1 VSPDAAESYDESMRK
16 RRVLSVVVP
25 VLLAWWS
32 AAEVSPVPAQ
42 SSAPVVFA
50 IPVEGTIDLGLAP
63 FLARTIREAE
73 EAGAAAVLLDIN
85 TFGGR
90 VDAAVAM
97 RDALLNS
104 PVRTIAFVD
113 QRAISA
119 GALIALACDTL
130 IMTTG
135 GTIGAAAPV
144 VGGGTSETQPADEK
158 SVSYV
163 RSEFRATAEA
173 RNRPAAIAEA
183 MVDADVEI
191 PGVIEKGK
199 LLTLTTSQALE
210 HKVADLSADTLDAAL
225 VAAGVPNAEVRVARQ
240 TWAETLVRFLTHP
253 VVSSLL
259 MTIGLVGLVVE
270 IRTPGF
276 AVPGTVGLLSL
287 GLFFW
292 GHWIVQLA
300 GWEELL
306 LVSLGVLLLAME
318 VFVIPGF
325 TVAGVGGIVALVAGL
340 GMALV
345 GAGATMNAIIIAL
358 GRVALSILMAL
369 VAAFGLLRVLP
380 RLPFGQ
386 RLVLDSGMQADL
398 GYVSPPESD
407 HRWLGRTGTTLSPL
421 RPAGIAEIDG
431 ARVDVVSDGDF
442 IEAGNPIL
450 VTRVDGNRIVV
461 RRSASRPEPTH
472 D

>member
-1 VSPDAAESYDESMRK
+1 MRI
-16 RRVLSVVVP
+16 RRVLP
-25 VLLAWWS
+25 VAAAALLIS
-32 AAEVSPVPAQ
+32 AGLADVQPVPAQ
-42 SSAPVVFA
+42 SSRPIVYA
-50 IPVEGTIDLGLAP
+50 IPIEGMIDLGLAP
-63 FLARTIREAE
+63 FLSRTIREAE
-73 EAGAAAVLLDIN
+73 AAGAAAVLLDIN

-119 GALIALACDTL
+119 GALIAMACETL
-130 IMTTG
+130 IMTPG

-144 VGGGTSETQPADEK
+144 VGGGTGETQAAGEK

-163 RSEFRATAEA
+163 RSEFRATAET
-173 RNRPAAIAEA
+173 RNRPPALAEA
-183 MVDADVEI
+183 MVDADVEV

-210 HKVADLSADTLDAAL
+210 HELADLSAETLEGAL
-225 VAAGVPNAEVRVARQ
+225 AAAGLADAEIRYAAE
-240 TWAETLVRFLTHP
+240 TWAESFVRFLTNP

-259 MTIGLVGLVVE
+259 MTIGLLGLLVE

-276 AVPGTVGLLSL
+276 AVPGAVGLISL

-306 LVSLGVLLLAME
+306 LVAVGVALLAVE
-318 VFVIPGF
+318 VFLIPGF
-325 TVAGVGGIVALVAGL
+325 TVAGVAGIVALVAGL
-340 GMALV
+340 GLTLV
-345 GAGATMNAIIIAL
+345 GAGATGNTIVVAL
-358 GRVALSILMAL
+358 GRVALSVLLAL
-369 VAAFGLLRVLP
+369 AGGLALLRLLP
-380 RLPFGQ
+380 RLPFGR
-386 RLVLDSGMQADL
+386 RLVLRTGEDSTL

-407 HRWLGRTGTTLSPL
+407 RQWLGRAGTALSPL

-431 ARVDVVSDGDF
+431 ARVDVVSDGGF
-442 IEAGNPIL
+442 IEAGTPIL
-450 VTRVDGNRIVV
+450 VSRVDGNRIVV
-461 RRSASRPEPTH
+461 RQPPRPQEPL
-472 D
+472 DE